1 MVQKVAYGLTFVLFG
16 IVKLH
21 TRVMKPSLSTSK
33 RLHSIVHKQLLVH
46 DSQFPK
52 SWLIA
57 LGAASSQAPHFYCE
71 SH

>member
-1 MVQKVAYGLTFVLFG
+1 MGHGLTFVLFG

-33 RLHSIVHKQLLVH
+33 RLQSIVHKIII
-46 DSQFPK
+46 SGQFPVCW
-52 SWLIA
+52 SIA
-57 LGAASSQAPHFYCE
+57 LGAASLQAPHFYRE